1 MLRHLK
7 NINELII
14 YSAISCGLS
23 WFSRLNPT
31 FFYVVLLGRLA
42 VLSYCFYIISG
53 IEGNKIFSYCLGA
66 SLLLGIIGG
75 YWDYLEIQFRFN
87 SIYIVSNGLVVLV
100 VLLIGI
106 MLFVGYSKGGKKA

>member
-31 FFYVVLLGRLA
+31 FFYVVMMARLS
-42 VLSYCFYIISG
+42 VLAYCFYIVSG
-53 IEGNKIFSYCLGA
+53 LEGNKIFSYCLGA
-66 SLLLGIIGG
+66 SLLLGMLGG
-75 YWDYLEIQFRFN
+75 YWDVIEIQLRFN
-87 SIYIVSNGLVVLV
+87 AVSIVSNGLIILV
-100 VLLIGI
+100 VMLIGS
-106 MLFVGYSKGGKKA
+106 MLFVGYKGRKV

>member
-31 FFYVVLLGRLA
+31 FFYVVLLARLS
-42 VLSYCFYIISG
+42 VLAYCIYIVSG
-53 IEGNKIFSYCLGA
+53 IEGNKVFSCCLGA
-66 SLLLGIIGG
+66 ALILGIIGG
-75 YWDYLEIQFRFN
+75 YWDVIEINLKFN
-87 SIYIVSNGLVVLV
+87 AVSIVSNGLIVLAFLV
-100 VLLIGI
+100 VGI
-106 MLFVGYSKGGKKA
+106 ALFLGYKGDKK

>member
-31 FFYVVLLGRLA
+31 FFYVVMLSRLS
-42 VLSYCFYIISG
+42 VLAYCVYIISG
-53 IEGNKIFSYCLGA
+53 IEGNKVFSYCLGA

-75 YWDYLEIQFRFN
+75 YWDVIEINLKFN
-87 SIYIVSNGLVVLV
+87 AVSIVSNGLIILV
-100 VLLIGI
+100 VALIAS
-106 MLFVGYSKGGKKA
+106 MLFVGYKGRKV

>member
-31 FFYVVLLGRLA
+31 FFYVVMLARLS
-42 VLSYCFYIISG
+42 VLAYCIYIVSG
-53 IEGNKIFSYCLGA
+53 VEGNKIFSYCLGA
-66 SLLLGIIGG
+66 SLLLGMLGG
-75 YWDYLEIQFRFN
+75 YWDLIEINLKFN
-87 SIYIVSNGLVVLV
+87 AVSIISNFLVVTV
-100 VLLIGI
+100 VLLIAI
-106 MLFVGYSKGGKKA
+106 MLFVGYKGKKV

>member
-31 FFYVVLLGRLA
+31 FFYVVMMARLS
-42 VLSYCFYIISG
+42 VLAYCFYIVSG
-53 IEGNKIFSYCLGA
+53 LEGNKVFSYCLGA
-66 SLLLGIIGG
+66 ALVLGIVGG
-75 YWDYLEIQFRFN
+75 YWDVIEIQLRFN
-87 SIYIVSNGLVVLV
+87 AVSIVSNGLIILV
-100 VLLIGI
+100 VMLIGS
-106 MLFVGYSKGGKKA
+106 MLFVSYKGRKV

>member
-31 FFYVVLLGRLA
+31 FFYVVLLARLS
-42 VLSYCFYIISG
+42 VLAYCVYIISG

-75 YWDYLEIQFRFN
+75 YWDLIEINLTFN
-87 SIYIVSNGLVVLV
+87 AVSIVSNTLLILVVA
-100 VLLIGI
+100 LIGS
-106 MLFVGYSKGGKKA
+106 MLFVSYKGRKL

>member
-1 MLRHLK
+1 MFRHLK

-31 FFYVVLLGRLA
+31 FFYVVLLGRLS
-42 VLSYCFYIISG
+42 VLAYCFYIISG
-53 IEGNKIFSYCLGA
+53 VEGNKIFSYCLGA

-75 YWDYLEIQFRFN
+75 YWDLIEINLTFN
-87 SIYIVSNGLVVLV
+87 AVSIISNTLLILVVA
-100 VLLIGI
+100 LIGS
-106 MLFVGYSKGGKKA
+106 MLFMGYKGRKV

>member
-14 YSAISCGLS
+14 YSAASCGLS

-31 FFYVVLLGRLA
+31 FFYVVMMARLS
-42 VLSYCFYIISG
+42 VLAYCFYIVSG

-66 SLLLGIIGG
+66 ALLLGIIGG
-75 YWDYLEIQFRFN
+75 YWDVIEINLKFN
-87 SIYIVSNGLVVLV
+87 AVSIVSNGLIILV
-100 VLLIGI
+100 VMLIGI
-106 MLFVGYSKGGKKA
+106 MLFVNYKGKKA

>member
-31 FFYVVLLGRLA
+31 FFYVVLLGRLS
-42 VLSYCFYIISG
+42 VLAYCFYIVSG

-66 SLLLGIIGG
+66 ALMLGIIGG
-75 YWDYLEIQFRFN
+75 YWDWIEIQLRFN
-87 SIYIVSNGLVVLV
+87 SISIISNGLIILAFLV
-100 VLLIGI
+100 VGI
-106 MLFVGYSKGGKKA
+106 ALFLGYFKGDKK

>member
-14 YSAISCGLS
+14 YCAASCGLS

-31 FFYVVLLGRLA
+31 FFYVVLLGRLS
-42 VLSYCFYIISG
+42 VLAYCIYIISG
-53 IEGNKIFSYCLGA
+53 VEGNKIFSYCLVA

-75 YWDYLEIQFRFN
+75 YWDVIEVNLKFN
-87 SIYIVSNGLVVLV
+87 AVSIISNGLIILAFLV
-100 VLLIGI
+100 VGI
-106 MLFVGYSKGGKKA
+106 ALFLGYFKGDKK

>member
-14 YSAISCGLS
+14 YSGISCGLS

-42 VLSYCFYIISG
+42 VLSYCVYIISG

-75 YWDYLEIQFRFN
+75 YWDLIEIQLRFN
-87 SIYIVSNGLVVLV
+87 AVSIISNFLVIAV
-100 VLLIGI
+100 VLLIAI
-106 MLFVGYSKGGKKA
+106 MLFTGYKGRKHE

>member
-14 YSAISCGLS
+14 YTAISCGLS

-31 FFYVVLLGRLA
+31 FFYVVLLARLSLLA
-42 VLSYCFYIISG
+42 YCVYIVSG

-66 SLLLGIIGG
+66 SLLLGIVGG
-75 YWDYLEIQFRFN
+75 YWDLIEIQLRFN
-87 SIYIVSNGLVVLV
+87 AVSIVSNGLIILV
-100 VLLIGI
+100 VMLIAI
-106 MLFVGYSKGGKKA
+106 MLFVGYKGRKV

>member
-14 YSAISCGLS
+14 YTAISCGLS

-31 FFYVVLLGRLA
+31 FFYVVLLARLS
-42 VLSYCFYIISG
+42 VLAYCVYIISG

-75 YWDYLEIQFRFN
+75 YWDLIEINLKFN
-87 SIYIVSNGLVVLV
+87 AVSIVSNFLIILVVA
-100 VLLIGI
+100 LIAI
-106 MLFVGYSKGGKKA
+106 MLFVGYKGKKI

>member
-7 NINELII
+7 NVNELII

-31 FFYVVLLGRLA
+31 FFYVVMLARLS
-42 VLSYCFYIISG
+42 VLAYCFYIISG

-66 SLLLGIIGG
+66 ALLLGIIGG
-75 YWDYLEIQFRFN
+75 YWDVIEINLKFN
-87 SIYIVSNGLVVLV
+87 AVSIISNGLIILV
-100 VLLIGI
+100 VMLIGI
-106 MLFVGYSKGGKKA
+106 MLFVGYKGKKV

>member
-7 NINELII
+7 NINELVI

-31 FFYVVLLGRLA
+31 FFYVILLARLSVLA
-42 VLSYCFYIISG
+42 YCFYVISG
-53 IEGNKIFSYCLGA
+53 IENNKIFSYCLAA

-75 YWDYLEIQFRFN
+75 YWDWIEIQMRFN
-87 SIYIVSNGLVVLV
+87 SIYIVTNGLVVLV
-100 VLLIGI
+100 FFLIGI
-106 MLFVGYSKGGKKA
+106 MLFVSYKGGKKA

>member
-31 FFYVVLLGRLA
+31 FFYVVLLARLS
-42 VLSYCFYIISG
+42 VLAYCVYIVSG

-66 SLLLGIIGG
+66 SLLLGIVGG
-75 YWDYLEIQFRFN
+75 YWDIIEIQLRFN
-87 SIYIVSNGLVVLV
+87 SVSIISNFLVIAV
-100 VLLIGI
+100 VALIAI
-106 MLFVGYSKGGKKA
+106 MLFMGYKGRKV

>member
-31 FFYVVLLGRLA
+31 FFYVVMLARLS
-42 VLSYCFYIISG
+42 VLAYCFYIISG

-75 YWDYLEIQFRFN
+75 YWDAIEINLKFN
-87 SIYIVSNGLVVLV
+87 AVSIVSNGLIILV

-106 MLFVGYSKGGKKA
+106 MLFMGYKGKKL

>member
-1 MLRHLK
+1 MFRHLK

-31 FFYVVLLGRLA
+31 FFYVVLLGRLS
-42 VLSYCFYIISG
+42 VLAYCVYIISG

-66 SLLLGIIGG
+66 SLLLGILGG
-75 YWDYLEIQFRFN
+75 YWDLIEIQLRFN
-87 SIYIVSNGLVVLV
+87 AVSIVSNFLVIAV
-100 VLLIGI
+100 VLLIGS
-106 MLFVGYSKGGKKA
+106 MLFVGYKGRKYE

>member
-31 FFYVVLLGRLA
+31 FFYVVLLGRLS
-42 VLSYCFYIISG
+42 VLAYCVYIISG

-75 YWDYLEIQFRFN
+75 YWDVIEIQLRFN
-87 SIYIVSNGLVVLV
+87 SVSIISNTLLILVVA
-100 VLLIGI
+100 LIGS
-106 MLFVGYSKGGKKA
+106 MLFMGYKGRKV

>member
-7 NINELII
+7 NINELVI

-31 FFYVVLLGRLA
+31 FFYVVLLARLSILA
-42 VLSYCFYIISG
+42 YCIYIISG
-53 IEGNKIFSYCLGA
+53 IEGNKVFSYCLGA
-66 SLLLGIIGG
+66 ALLLGIIGG

-87 SIYIVSNGLVVLV
+87 SVSIISNGLIILAFLV
-100 VLLIGI
+100 IGI
-106 MLFVGYSKGGKKA
+106 ALFVSYSKGGKK

>member
-14 YSAISCGLS
+14 YTAISCGLS

-31 FFYVVLLGRLA
+31 FFYVVLLARLS
-42 VLSYCFYIISG
+42 VLAYCIYIISG
-53 IEGNKIFSYCLGA
+53 LEGNKVFSYCLGA

-75 YWDYLEIQFRFN
+75 YWDWVEIQFRFN
-87 SIYIVSNGLVVLV
+87 SISIVSNSLTILIF
-100 VLLIGI
+100 LLIGI
-106 MLFVGYSKGGKKA
+106 MLFLGYKGSKKA

>member
-31 FFYVVLLGRLA
+31 FFYVVMMARLS
-42 VLSYCFYIISG
+42 VLAYCIYIVSG
-53 IEGNKIFSYCLGA
+53 LEGNKVFSYCLGA
-66 SLLLGIIGG
+66 ALVLGIVGG
-75 YWDYLEIQFRFN
+75 YWDWFEINLKFN
-87 SIYIVSNGLVVLV
+87 AVSIISNGLIILAVM
-100 VLLIGI
+100 LIGS
-106 MLFVGYSKGGKKA
+106 MLFVGYKGRKA

>member
-42 VLSYCFYIISG
+42 VLAYCFYIISG
-53 IEGNKIFSYCLGA
+53 VENNKIFSYCLAA
-66 SLLLGIIGG
+66 SLLLGMLGG
-75 YWDYLEIQFRFN
+75 YWDWLEIQFKFN
-87 SIYIVSNGLVVLV
+87 SVSIISNGLIILV

-106 MLFVGYSKGGKKA
+106 ALFVSYSKGGKK